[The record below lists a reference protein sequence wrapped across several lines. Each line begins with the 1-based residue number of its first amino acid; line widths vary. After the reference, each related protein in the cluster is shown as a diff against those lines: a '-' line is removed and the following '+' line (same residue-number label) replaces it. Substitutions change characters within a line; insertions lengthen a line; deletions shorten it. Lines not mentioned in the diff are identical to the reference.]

1 MNSGERPWQFQRLLA
16 GATPTDTDTHGIQLA
31 EGALYLW
38 PLSDYSVLFNY
49 RQGFL
54 AQIYEKITATLIGAG
69 FKREKSVYGVNKQP
83 SAAY

>member
-38 PLSDYSVLFNY
+38 SLSLIIRSFS
-49 RQGFL
+49 
-54 AQIYEKITATLIGAG
+54 ITDKDFWHKFMRKLL
-69 FKREKSVYGVNKQP
+69 QL
-83 SAAY
+83 

>member
-31 EGALYLW
+31 DGALYLW
-38 PLSDYSVLFNY
+38 SLSDYSVLFNY

-54 AQIYEKITATLIGAG
+54 AQIYEKITATPIGLVLSE
-69 FKREKSVYGVNKQP
+69 EKVFMV
-83 SAAY
+83 